1 MAFEFEADVS
11 SPTKIR
17 VIGVGGGGS
26 NAVSRMISCRT
37 DRNIDYIIANTDVQA
52 LRSVDAPIKIQIG
65 GKITRGLGSGSN
77 PEIGQKAANEDRQ
90 TIIAHLEGS
99 DMVFITAGMGG
110 GTGTGACPVIAEI
123 SKEIGAL
130 TVGVVTK
137 PFSFEG
143 RKRLKQ
149 AEEGIKELIDKVD
162 TLIIIPNERLLSV
175 AERTTTVV
183 DAFRM
188 ADDVLRQGI
197 QGISD
202 LITVP
207 GLINLDFADVKTI
220 MKEKGNALMGIGISQ
235 GDNRA
240 MNAIQQAISSPLLED
255 GSIEGAKGIL
265 INVTGGTDLLLS
277 EVNEAASIIEER
289 ADKQAHI
296 IWGAV
301 IDETIHNEMRITV
314 IATGFGDKKEA
325 KRMAEGDL
333 EVLTLDKARKK
344 AGANKL
350 EKEEASFNFYK
361 SGDLFE
367 VPTFLRKQVD

>member
-1 MAFEFEADVS
+1 MGFEFENDVS
-11 SPTKIR
+11 APTKIR

-26 NAVSRMISCRT
+26 NAVSRMISHRT
-37 DRNIDYIIANTDVQA
+37 DHNIDYIITNTDVQA
-52 LRSVDAPIKIQIG
+52 LKYVNAPIKIQIG
-65 GKITRGLGSGSN
+65 EKITRGLGSGSN
-77 PEIGQKAANEDRQ
+77 PEIGEKAANEDRQ
-90 TIIAHLEGS
+90 TIMAHLEGS

-137 PFSFEG
+137 PFLFEG
-143 RKRLKQ
+143 RKRIEQ
-149 AEEGIKELIDKVD
+149 AEEGIEKLIEKVD
-162 TLIIIPNERLLSV
+162 TLIVIPNEKLLSV
-175 AERTTTVV
+175 AERTTSVI

-220 MKEKGNALMGIGISQ
+220 MAEKGNALMGIGISQ

-240 MNAIQQAISSPLLED
+240 MNAVQQAISSPLLED

-277 EVNEAASIIEER
+277 EVNEAASIIEKK
-289 ADKQAHI
+289 ADRHAHI

-301 IDETIHNEMRITV
+301 IDETIHNEIRITV
-314 IATGFGDKKEA
+314 IATGFGEKKEA
-325 KRMAEGDL
+325 KRTVERDL

-344 AGANKL
+344 VEANRL
-350 EKEEASFNFYK
+350 EKEEASFNLYK

-367 VPTFLRKQVD
+367 VPTFLRKQID